1 MPLSVLQEVM
11 KRSPQVLVPG
21 LLVCSMLPHTLLA
34 VEPNVSTDTK
44 SNAHSTHVDLTC
56 IQVPER
62 YRTTGPFT
70 VQELEAESL
79 RDWDQKK
86 EQMEGSVPRVPF
98 GKASAQWKEFLRELR
113 KADKLLRYDEGCCT
127 GIIIV
132 RKGCIVDWFQTSE
145 P

>member
-1 MPLSVLQEVM
+1 M
-11 KRSPQVLVPG
+11 KRSLKALALG
-21 LLVCSMLPHTLLA
+21 ALACSLLPHTLLA

-44 SNAHSTHVDLTC
+44 SKPHSAHVDLSC

-79 RDWDQKK
+79 REWDQRK
-86 EQMEGSVPRVPF
+86 EKLEGSVPRVPF
-98 GKASAQWKEFLRELR
+98 GKASTQWKEFVRELR
-113 KADKLLRYDEGCCT
+113 KGDKLLKYDEGCCT

-132 RKGCIVDWFQTSE
+132 RKGCIVDWFQLSE
-145 P
+145 S

>member
-11 KRSPQVLVPG
+11 KRSLKALVPG
-21 LLVCSMLPHTLLA
+21 LLVCAMLPHTSLA

-44 SNAHSTHVDLTC
+44 SKPHSAQVDLSC
-56 IQVPER
+56 IQVPDR

-79 RDWDQKK
+79 REWDQKREK
-86 EQMEGSVPRVPF
+86 LEGSVPRVPF

-113 KADKLLRYDEGCCT
+113 KGDKLLKYDEGCCT

-132 RKGCIVDWFQTSE
+132 RKECIVDWFQLSE
-145 P
+145 S